1 MAQKDKEITA
11 AEAKRIRAKVAKQT
25 KARQRSKARR
35 VVKEKAKY
43 RVEDFRDFIRKQ
55 GVIGLAI
62 GLVLG
67 VQVKAVV
74 DQIVA
79 SFINPILG
87 LILPGSGGLAEK
99 SFTLT
104 VGSKEAIFS
113 YGAFI
118 SVMISF
124 LTVALLVYFGVKL
137 LRLDKL
143 DKKA

>member
-1 MAQKDKEITA
+1 MAEKEITS
-11 AEAKRIRAKVAKQT
+11 AEARRIRAKVAKQT

-35 VVKEKAKY
+35 VVKAKAQY
-43 RVEDFRDFIRKQ
+43 RANDFKEFIQKQ
-55 GVIGLAI
+55 GVVGLAI

-87 LILPGSGGLAEK
+87 IILPGSGGLADK
-99 SFTLT
+99 SFSLT
-104 VGSKEAIFS
+104 VGSKEAVFS

-118 SVMISF
+118 SVTISF
-124 LTVALLVYFGVKL
+124 LTVALLVYFGVKA

-143 DKKA
+143 DKKS

>member
-1 MAQKDKEITA
+1 MTEEERKKAA
-11 AEAKRIRAKVAKQT
+11 AERAAQARARARARAKKVN
-25 KARQRSKARR
+25 
-35 VVKEKAKY
+35 VKAKSQLGG
-43 RVEDFRDFIRKQ
+43 FLDFIRQQ
-55 GVIGLAI
+55 GVVGLAV

-87 LILPGSGGLAEK
+87 LVLPGRGSLADK
-99 SFTLT
+99 NFVLT
-104 VGSKEAIFS
+104 VSGKQAVFA

-124 LTVALLVYFGVKL
+124 ITVAALVYFGVKAL
-137 LRLDKL
+137 KL
-143 DKKA
+143 EKLEKNKLA

>member
-1 MAQKDKEITA
+1 MAEKEITS
-11 AEAKRIRAKVAKQT
+11 AEAKRIRAEVAKQT

-35 VVKEKAKY
+35 VVKEKATY
-43 RVEDFRDFIRKQ
+43 RANDFKGFIQKQ

-87 LILPGSGGLAEK
+87 VVLPGSGGLADK
-99 SFTLT
+99 SFALSIA
-104 VGSKEAIFS
+104 SKEAVFA
-113 YGAFI
+113 YGSFI

-124 LTVALLVYFGVKL
+124 TTVLLLVYFGIKA

-143 DKKA
+143 DKT

>member
-1 MAQKDKEITA
+1 MAEKEITSD
-11 AEAKRIRAKVAKQT
+11 EAKRIRAKVARQT

-35 VVKEKAKY
+35 IIKEKATY
-43 RVEDFRDFIRKQ
+43 RANDFKDFMRKQ

-67 VQVKAVV
+67 IQVKAVV
-74 DQIVA
+74 DQIIA

-87 LILPGSGGLAEK
+87 IILPGGDSLEKKKFYLTAFGDKAE
-99 SFTLT
+99 FT
-104 VGSKEAIFS
+104 

-124 LTVALLVYFGVKL
+124 LTVALLVYFGVKA

-143 DKKA
+143 DKK

>member
-1 MAQKDKEITA
+1 MPEDITPAQARK
-11 AEAKRIRAKVAKQT
+11 IRAEVAKKT
-25 KARQRSKARR
+25 KARQRSKVRKVAAAG
-35 VVKEKAKY
+35 AKSQ
-43 RVEDFRDFIRKQ
+43 VQGFGDFMRKQ
-55 GVIGLAI
+55 GVVGLAI

-87 LILPGSGGLAEK
+87 LILPGNTSLAEK
-99 SFTLT
+99 SFALS
-104 VGSKEAIFS
+104 VGSKQAVFT

-124 LTVALLVYFGVKL
+124 MTVAALVYYGVKAL
-137 LRLDKL
+137 KLDKL
-143 DKKA
+143 DKKT

>member
-1 MAQKDKEITA
+1 MATESEDAKTKRLR
-11 AEAKRIRAKVAKQT
+11 AEAAARARARAKKVNTGAKSQL
-25 KARQRSKARR
+25 
-35 VVKEKAKY
+35 
-43 RVEDFRDFIRKQ
+43 DGFMGFIRKQ

-79 SFINPILG
+79 SFINPVLG
-87 LILPGSGGLAEK
+87 LILPGTGSLADK
-99 SFTLT
+99 IFTLS
-104 VGSKEAIFS
+104 VGEKTAVFS

-124 LTVALLVYFGVKL
+124 LTVAWLVYFGVKAL
-137 LRLDKL
+137 KLDKL
-143 DKKA
+143 DKKD

>member
-1 MAQKDKEITA
+1 MPEETPTDI
-11 AEAKRIRAKVAKQT
+11 AKRKRAEKAARARAKAK
-25 KARQRSKARR
+25 SKAKK
-35 VVKEKAKY
+35 VNVKAKS
-43 RVEDFRDFIRKQ
+43 ELEGFKEFIRRQ
-55 GVIGLAI
+55 GVVGLAI

-67 VQVKAVV
+67 VQVKALV

-87 LILPGSGGLAEK
+87 LILPGQGDLAQK

-104 VGSKEAIFS
+104 VGQERAVFA

-118 SVMISF
+118 SVSISF
-124 LTVALLVYFGVKL
+124 LTVAALVYFGVKT

-143 DKKA
+143 DKK